1 MQSEWSSD
9 KQEKYTQKIQ
19 FYEENNILKV
29 QSRLILGQDPEDFLR
44 PTILRDHPIVRRLID
59 YAHKTLHPADNLCCQ
74 LRQRFQKEYLAELI
88 RNPKLPSKRHN
99 LSTGDVVLIG
109 SDNTKRLNW
118 PLGRFI
124 ELFQGKDNIERVAK
138 LRVAN
143 GEIIRPI
150 QRIYPLGMSSTEIS
164 KSVPENIE
172 SIADITELLTVC
184 TLFRTSILHKLIHIR
199 KYNRRL

>member
-1 MQSEWSSD
+1 MLSI
-9 KQEKYTQKIQ
+9 T
-19 FYEENNILKV
+19 
-29 QSRLILGQDPEDFLR
+29 
-44 PTILRDHPIVRRLID
+44 PTIPKGIFSRTYTKSKVTFE
-59 YAHKTLHPADNLCCQ
+59 KT
-74 LRQRFQKEYLAELI
+74 
-88 RNPKLPSKRHN
+88 
-99 LSTGDVVLIG
+99 TGDVVLIG

-118 PLGRFI
+118 PLGRVI